1 MRSPAAAL
9 VLALFAVSAGAVAQP
24 PAPQSPGSQAPTKT
38 RPVTAKTA
46 APTTPAAPAKPAAPA
61 SLITPELLAGLS
73 FRNIG
78 PAIMSGRISDIVI
91 HPKRRATWYVAVGSG
106 GVWKTE
112 NAGTTW
118 TPIFDSEGAYS
129 IGCLTLDP
137 ANPETVWVGTG
148 ENVSGRHVGY
158 GDGVY
163 KSLNGGKTWANM
175 GLKQS
180 EHIARILVDPRNSQ
194 VVYVAAEGPL
204 WSAGGERGLYKSAD
218 GGKTWA
224 VSLEISKDT
233 GVTSAE
239 MDPSNPDILYAAA
252 YQRRRTVAAFM
263 GGGPESAIYK
273 TEDAGKTWRKLTVGL
288 PKGDVGKIGLAVSPI
303 DPRVVYATVEALP
316 DERGFYRSS
325 NKGESFEKRSS
336 FISGGTGPHYYQEI
350 FADPNAFD
358 RVYQMNPGLMVT
370 HDGGRTFVRV
380 PEKNKHGD
388 NHAMAFVVGD
398 ADYILNGS
406 DGGVY
411 ETHDRGETWRFF
423 ENLPV
428 TQFYKLALDN
438 ALPFYNVHG
447 GAQDNGSQMGPSR
460 TLNWH
465 GISNFDWTITY
476 GADGYAIAVDPT
488 DPDTV
493 YLEWQEGNLLRYDR
507 RSHETIY
514 ISPKPGPDEPPLRFN
529 WDSPVIVSPHAHTR
543 IYYASQYVWRS
554 DDRGDSWKKISPD
567 LTRNIFRLTQ
577 PIMGRTWSADALWD
591 HGAMSMFSTI
601 SAISESPL
609 VEGLIYAGT
618 DDGLIHV
625 TEDGGATWRKIEKL
639 PGVPDGFF
647 VNRIRAS
654 KIDRDSVFVAV
665 DSHKTGDYAPYV
677 LRSDDRGRT
686 WTSIAGDLPARTLV
700 WSVVQDHVKRD
711 LLFAGTEFG
720 IYTTLNGGKN
730 WHKLGGGVPV
740 ISFRDIEIQERENDL
755 VGASFGRSF
764 FVLDDYSPLRLMDEA
779 SLASPALLFPV
790 KKALSYI
797 PLRPIDSPAK
807 NSLGETFY
815 LAPNPPFGAVFT
827 YYLKEALLPAA
838 EARRE
843 AEKKLLKDGKPVT
856 FAGWD
861 ALRKEEQELKPEIV
875 LTVTD
880 MAGQVVRRIT
890 GPAGKGLHR
899 VAWDL
904 RYPAVDPTQLESP
917 ARESW
922 EYAPQGPLVVPGT
935 FTVTLAKQVDGV
947 VTPLGP
953 PQSFAVESLALATL
967 PEKDKAALLAYQKK
981 AGELQRAMMGAAAAA
996 EEALKSLSY
1005 MRKALVDTPKA
1016 DPKLMEQARA
1026 IETGIRAAMRELSGD
1041 TTVGRRSEARLP
1053 SLMERVS
1060 AQTGSTGPITKTV
1073 LRDYEMAAG
1082 GFGAVLERLRG
1093 LIERDLRALGSAME
1107 AAGAPWTPGRGLP
1120 VWRK

>member
-1 MRSPAAAL
+1 MRVPAAAL
-9 VLALFAVSAGAVAQP
+9 LLSLLIV
-24 PAPQSPGSQAPTKT
+24 SPGTQAQAPGPAGQSGKPTSV
-38 RPVTAKTA
+38 VTA
-46 APTTPAAPAKPAAPA
+46 
-61 SLITPELLAGLS
+61 ELLSGLT

-91 HPKRRATWYVAVGSG
+91 HPTRRATWYVAVGSG

-118 TPIFDSEGAYS
+118 TPIFDGEGAYS
-129 IGCLTLDP
+129 IGCITLDP
-137 ANPETVWVGTG
+137 SNPETVWVGTG

-163 KSLNGGKTWANM
+163 KSLNGGTTWTNM
-175 GLKQS
+175 GLKSS
-180 EHIARILVDPRNSQ
+180 EHIARILVDPRDSR

-204 WSAGGERGLYKSAD
+204 WSAGGERGLYKSTD
-218 GGKTWA
+218 GGTTWRI
-224 VSLEISKDT
+224 SLEISRDT

-239 MDPSNPDILYAAA
+239 MDPSNPHVLYAAA
-252 YQRRRTVAAFM
+252 YQRRRSVAAFM

-273 TEDAGKTWRKLTVGL
+273 SEDAGGTWRKLTVGL
-288 PKGDVGKIGLAVSPI
+288 PKGDVGKIGLAVSLI
-303 DPRVVYATVEALP
+303 DPKVVYATVEASP
-316 DERGFYRSS
+316 DERGFYRSA
-325 NKGESFEKRSS
+325 NRGESFEKRNS

-388 NHAMAFVVGD
+388 NHAMAFVKGD
-398 ADYILNGS
+398 PDYILNGS

-411 ETHDRGETWRFF
+411 ETHDRGATWRFF

-428 TQFYKLALDN
+428 TQFYKMALDTTQ
-438 ALPFYNVHG
+438 PFYFVHG
-447 GAQDNGSQMGPSR
+447 GTQDNGTQMGPSR
-460 TLNWH
+460 TLNAN

-476 GADGYAIAVDPT
+476 GADGYAVAVDPS

-493 YLEWQEGNLLRYDR
+493 YLEWQQGNLLRYDR
-507 RSHETIY
+507 KSHETIY
-514 ISPKPGPDEPPLRFN
+514 ISPRPEPGEPPLRFN
-529 WDSPVIVSPHAHTR
+529 WDSPVIVSPHQHTR

-554 DDRGDSWKKISPD
+554 DDRGDSWTRISPD
-567 LTRNIFRLTQ
+567 LTRNIFRLTE

-601 SAISESPL
+601 TTLSESPL

-618 DDGLIHV
+618 DDGFVHV
-625 TEDGGATWRKIEKL
+625 TEDGGATWRAIEKL
-639 PGVPDGFF
+639 PGVPDRFF

-654 KIDRDSVFVAV
+654 RTDRDTVFVAV
-665 DSHKTGDYAPYV
+665 DNHKTGDYAPYL

-700 WSVVQDHVKRD
+700 WGVVQDHVTRD
-711 LLFAGTEFG
+711 LLFAATEFG
-720 IYTTLNGGKN
+720 IYATLNGGRN

-740 ISFRDIEIQERENDL
+740 ISFRDLEIQERENDL
-755 VGASFGRSF
+755 VGASFGRGF
-764 FVLDDYSPLRLMDEA
+764 FVLDDYSPLREMTESA
-779 SLASPALLFPV
+779 LAGDALLFPV

-797 PLRPIDSPAK
+797 PLRPIDSSSK

-827 YYLKEALLPAA
+827 YYLKDAMKPSA
-838 EARRE
+838 EARRDE
-843 AEKKLLKDGKPVT
+843 EKTRIKDGKPVT
-856 FAGWD
+856 FPGWD
-861 ALRKEEQELKPEIV
+861 TLRKEEQELKPQIV
-875 LTVTD
+875 LTITD
-880 MAGQVVRRIT
+880 ETGGVVRRIT

-904 RYPAVDPTQLESP
+904 RYPPVDPTILEEP
-917 ARESW
+917 ERESW

-935 FTVTLAKQVDGV
+935 FTATLAKQVDGAL
-947 VTPLGP
+947 TPIAQP
-953 PQSFAVESLALATL
+953 RTFTVESLNLATL

-981 AGELQRAMMGAAAAA
+981 AGELQRAMMGAAAAGA
-996 EEALKSLSY
+996 EALERLSFI
-1005 MRKALVDTPKA
+1005 RKALLDTPRA
-1016 DPKLMEQARA
+1016 DASLLQQART
-1026 IETGIRAAMRELSGD
+1026 IETGIRDALRALTGD
-1041 TTVGRRSEARLP
+1041 RTVGRRSEASLP
-1053 SLMERVS
+1053 SLMDRVS
-1060 AQTGSTGPITKTV
+1060 TQVGSTGPITKTV
-1073 LRDYEMAAG
+1073 LRDYEIAAD
-1082 GFGAVLERLRG
+1082 GFGPVLETLRG
-1093 LIERDLRALGSAME
+1093 LIDRDLRSLTAAME
-1107 AAGAPWTPGRGLP
+1107 AAGAPWTPGRPLP
-1120 VWRK
+1120 VWKK

>member
-1 MRSPAAAL
+1 MRTFAAGLLVALLTTSPGTQAQTAAQNPGKSQPAA
-9 VLALFAVSAGAVAQP
+9 
-24 PAPQSPGSQAPTKT
+24 
-38 RPVTAKTA
+38 AKTA
-46 APTTPAAPAKPAAPA
+46 APARQAPKPAATAAKPAAPA
-61 SLITPELLAGLS
+61 SLINAELLSGLE

-78 PAIMSGRISDIVI
+78 PAIMSGRIADIVI

-118 TPIFDSEGAYS
+118 TPIFDSQGAYS
-129 IGCLTLDP
+129 IGCITLDP
-137 ANPETVWVGTG
+137 TNPETVWVGTG

-163 KSLNGGKTWANM
+163 KSLNGGKTWENM
-175 GLKQS
+175 GLKNS
-180 EHIARILVDPRNSQ
+180 EHIARILVDPRNPL
-194 VVYVAAEGPL
+194 VVYAAAEGPL

-224 VSLEISKDT
+224 ISLEISKDT

-273 TEDAGKTWRKLTVGL
+273 SEDAGKTWRKLSVGL

-303 DPRVVYATVEALP
+303 DPRVVYATVEATP
-316 DERGFYRSS
+316 DERGFYRSA

-370 HDGGRTFVRV
+370 HDGGKTFVRV

-388 NHAMAFVVGD
+388 NHAMAFVPGD
-398 ADYILNGS
+398 PDYILNGS

-411 ETHDRGETWRFF
+411 ETNDRGETWRFF

-428 TQFYKLALDN
+428 TQFYKVALDN
-438 ALPFYNVHG
+438 AVPFYNVHG

-460 TLNWH
+460 TLNWN

-507 RSHETIY
+507 KSHETIY
-514 ISPKPGPDEPPLRFN
+514 ISPKPGPEEPPLRFN
-529 WDSPVIVSPHAHTR
+529 WDSPIIVSPHAHTR

-567 LTRNIFRLTQ
+567 LTRSIFRLTQ

-601 SAISESPL
+601 TTISESPL

-618 DDGLIHV
+618 DDGLIQV

-639 PGVPDGFF
+639 PGVPDNFF

-654 KIDRDSVFVAV
+654 KTDRDAVFAAV
-665 DSHKTGDYAPYV
+665 DNHKTGDYAPYV

-720 IYTTLNGGKN
+720 IYATLNGGKN

-764 FVLDDYSPLRLMDEA
+764 FILDDYSPLRQIDEE
-779 SLASPALLFPV
+779 SLAAPAMLFPV

-827 YYLKEALLPAA
+827 YYLKDALQPAA

-843 AEKKLLKDGKPVT
+843 EEKKLLKDGKPVT
-856 FAGWD
+856 FPGWD
-861 ALRKEEQELKPEIV
+861 TLRKEAQEQKPEII
-875 LTVTD
+875 LTVMD
-880 MAGQVVRRIT
+880 EAGQVVRRIT
-890 GPAGKGLHR
+890 GPTGKGLHR

-904 RYPAVDPTQLESP
+904 RYPAVEPTQLESP
-917 ARESW
+917 PRESW
-922 EYAPQGPLVVPGT
+922 EYTPQGPMVVPGT
-935 FTVTLAKQVDGV
+935 FTVSLAKKVDGV
-947 VTPLGP
+947 LTPLGSP
-953 PQSFAVESLALATL
+953 AKFVVESLTLASL

-981 AGELQRAMMGAAAAA
+981 AGELQRAMMGASAAA

-1005 MRKALVDTPKA
+1005 MQKALLDTPKA
-1016 DPKLMEQARA
+1016 DPKLLEQARA
-1026 IETGIRAAMRELSGD
+1026 VETGIRAAMRDLVGD
-1041 TTVGRRSEARLP
+1041 MTVARRSEARLP

-1060 AQTGSTGPITKTV
+1060 TQTGSTGPVTKTV
-1073 LRDYEMAAG
+1073 LRDYEIAAD
-1082 GFGAVLERLRG
+1082 GFGAVLEKLRG
-1093 LIERDLRALGSAME
+1093 LIDRDLRTLGTAME
-1107 AAGAPWTPGRGLP
+1107 TAGAPWTPGRGLP
-1120 VWRK
+1120 VWKR